1 MLSFLIRFNTFQS
14 KVIFVFRWSAVI
26 LLPLRPTS
34 LTHKIPQRRAKVH
47 CMQLCYNVS
56 DRVPK
61 NESFLSFI
69 PSIHLKSVAEE
80 RYSFIILPKLWQESL
95 WQDPLESHLAS
106 SLINFFS
113 YLFWLVFDKA
123 IHLFLLS
130 CSQIGS
136 SSHDSVPVPFHL
148 LPGEWSLSPFQPRSQ
163 SSFLLVPIERENGRV
178 IMSSGNEV
186 VPFLTDWSVSISNF
200 LKQ

>member
-1 MLSFLIRFNTFQS
+1 M
-14 KVIFVFRWSAVI
+14 I

-34 LTHKIPQRRAKVH
+34 LTHKNPQRRAKVH

-56 DRVPK
+56 EKVRK
-61 NESFLSFI
+61 NESFLTFI
-69 PSIHLKSVAEE
+69 PSIHLKSVAKE
-80 RYSFIILPKLWQESL
+80 RYSFIILTKLWQEFL
-95 WQDPLESHLAS
+95 WLYPYLNRVQHRLL
-106 SLINFFS
+106 NFFS
-113 YLFWLVFDKA
+113 CMLWLVYDKA

-186 VPFLTDWSVSISNF
+186 EPVLEIDQCPFLIF
-200 LKQ
+200 